1 MYPLGFTNIAGWNI
15 TMFNRKCIDSI
26 RGPHF
31 PASYVRL
38 PKRYQCLESI
48 SRWLYRHHFG
58 SWRFALGQKSQKS
71 RPFWR
76 FSLTF
81 SQMPGGYTTHLCGDY
96 VISHYKD
103 PGSQLTNQDSIE
115 SVFFFVAQ
123 MCFSFLYT
131 PGSNLKN
138 PQAGKWGPLNESM
151 YFWLKMG
158 YSALLC

>member
-115 SVFFFVAQ
+115 SFFFFCGSDVFFFSLHSGIK
-123 MCFSFLYT
+123 FKKS
-131 PGSNLKN
+131 
-138 PQAGKWGPLNESM
+138 AGW
-151 YFWLKMG
+151 KMG
-158 YSALLC
+158 APEWVDVFLIENGV